1 MGTSVNAP
9 EPPGWRCSHFAR
21 ITHPSSSLR
30 DLSSTIGVPR
40 GMPWKAW
47 YEDDFFRGV
56 SRGVRG
62 ETIEGCCE
70 DRRGG
75 AARSE

>member
-1 MGTSVNAP
+1 
-9 EPPGWRCSHFAR
+9 
-21 ITHPSSSLR
+21 
-30 DLSSTIGVPR
+30 
-40 GMPWKAW
+40 MPWKAW
-47 YEDDFFRGV
+47 YEDDFRGV
-56 SRGVRG
+56 RGVRG